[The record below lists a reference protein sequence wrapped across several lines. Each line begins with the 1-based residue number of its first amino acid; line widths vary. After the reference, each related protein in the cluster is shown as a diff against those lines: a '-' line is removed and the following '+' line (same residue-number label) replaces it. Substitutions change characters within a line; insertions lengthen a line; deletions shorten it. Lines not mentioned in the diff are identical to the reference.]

1 MNLRSAH
8 ARGDEPGTCGS
19 DSLSRVH
26 AGCKENVLLKG
37 KICFF
42 SMFHEYQMVFLFGA
56 SRSRNKMTSIF
67 NVAWCALLLQTFPAA
82 THFYAS
88 YSFVCTSL
96 GNFEHVSYAYTRLG
110 VSPRY
115 VPAACFLV
123 CGTDLLLLLSNVLCC
138 ATRPII

>member
-42 SMFHEYQMVFLFGA
+42 SMFHEYQMVFSF
-56 SRSRNKMTSIF
+56 
-67 NVAWCALLLQTFPAA
+67 WCVTKEEQNDL
-82 THFYAS
+82 HFQCRV
-88 YSFVCTSL
+88 VCTAL
-96 GNFEHVSYAYTRLG
+96 ANF
-110 VSPRY
+110 PRNDT
-115 VPAACFLV
+115 FLCLIQLRV
-123 CGTDLLLLLSNVLCC
+123 H
-138 ATRPII
+138 

>member
-19 DSLSRVH
+19 DSLSRVR

-56 SRSRNKMTSIF
+56 SRRRNKMTSMPSQCR
-67 NVAWCALLLQTFPAA
+67 V
-82 THFYAS
+82 
-88 YSFVCTSL
+88 VCTAL
-96 GNFEHVSYAYTRLG
+96 ANF
-110 VSPRY
+110 PRNDT
-115 VPAACFLV
+115 FLCLV
-123 CGTDLLLLLSNVLCC
+123 QLRVH
-138 ATRPII
+138 